1 MKVRIIPYL
10 SVTLQRYGY
19 FGRWWDRTTWPR
31 IWTLYPAPG
40 HAFCLP
46 DHHRSL
52 TKESVLIS
60 GYQDPRA
67 HSLLTTDKPSCFYG
81 TQRAMI
87 HFYQSCRET
96 LTHLGDWVS
105 CPMNAVTI
113 WTGKLPLAQSLPS
126 LCPPSFSLLAGHLLP
141 SPPPKNHLFAAKP
154 SQEFFL
160 SHWRRTL
167 FFPAGTEITG
177 SKFQSCDSLKGG
189 WWVASFY
196 LGFGEYVQK
205 WELCPQ
211 CKGGQVRLEHRP
223 VSVRRVTCS
232 SQSRDVDV
240 ITKQEEP
247 RTRVRA
253 MRVLWGPV
261 CTAQGLGITSLV

>member
-141 SPPPKNHLFAAKP
+141 SPPPKIT
-154 SQEFFL
+154 FL
-160 SHWRRTL
+160 
-167 FFPAGTEITG
+167 
-177 SKFQSCDSLKGG
+177 Q
-189 WWVASFY
+189 
-196 LGFGEYVQK
+196 
-205 WELCPQ
+205 
-211 CKGGQVRLEHRP
+211 
-223 VSVRRVTCS
+223 
-232 SQSRDVDV
+232 QSRLKNSFSATGVEPCSFL
-240 ITKQEEP
+240 QERRSRGVSSKAVTPWRGGGEWLP
-247 RTRVRA
+247 FT
-253 MRVLWGPV
+253 
-261 CTAQGLGITSLV
+261 